1 MKDGK
6 TVLVLSHTHW
16 DREWYEPFESF
27 RFRLVKA
34 MDRLIEILQR
44 DSRYECFNLDGQLVV
59 LEDYLEIRPEMSETL
74 QKLVKSGRIGIGP
87 WYVQADEFL
96 SDGESLIR
104 NLLLGMQLAR
114 EFGEVQKLA
123 YLPDTSRSQLTN
135 STDSQAVWNLFFS
148 NMARRIGR

>member
-1 MKDGK
+1 
-6 TVLVLSHTHW
+6 
-16 DREWYEPFESF
+16 
-27 RFRLVKA
+27 
-34 MDRLIEILQR
+34 MDRLIDILQK

-59 LEDYLEIRPEMSETL
+59 LEDYLEIRPEMRQTL

-104 NLLLGMQLAR
+104 NLLPGMQLAR

-123 YLPDTSRSQLTN
+123 YLPDTFGHNSQIP
-135 STDSQAVWNLFFS
+135 QI
-148 NMARRIGR
+148 ARQFGISYSLIWRGVSGDELPCEII